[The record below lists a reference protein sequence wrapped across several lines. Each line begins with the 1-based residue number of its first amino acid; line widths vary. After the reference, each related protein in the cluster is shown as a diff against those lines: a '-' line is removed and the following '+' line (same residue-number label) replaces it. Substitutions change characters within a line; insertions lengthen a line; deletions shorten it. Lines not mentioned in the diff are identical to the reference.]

1 MTERTTFNADDENI
15 AIFKADDA
23 NIAKIIISFVPQHMR
38 AGFAPIQF
46 IVSASHEGGATVFMA
61 VNQETAR
68 NIAKT
73 LLEYADKA

>member
-1 MTERTTFNADDENI
+1 MTERTTFNADD
-15 AIFKADDA
+15 A
-23 NIAKIIISFVPQHMR
+23 NIAEMIINLVPQHMR

-46 IVSASHEGGATVFMA
+46 IVSDSIVSGEYNEEGATVFMA

-73 LLEYADKA
+73 LLEYANKA